1 MPWIPLLV
9 VMSLAGLS
17 LALGGAP
24 SAPLLA
30 VAVGLAAL
38 ALEGLAERV
47 QTGHASGAAA
57 LYLAAGMTATL
68 GPRAA
73 TLILA
78 VSLLVRGLWSSGPPV
93 ERVTEA
99 LEEAWPCTAALAMLA
114 LLTEPRMAML
124 AALLVYVPLVRLAPR
139 WLGRKES
146 EVTRSL
152 AATRLVAGLASP
164 AFAWLLS
171 SDSPWLGLFWMP
183 MLWAVSQV
191 GWLTE
196 GRYQAHQDLAG
207 VERSHRT
214 EAEVKQ
220 LNSRLERVREELH
233 TKVEERTLLEQL
245 SRDFAQAPDLTG
257 TLDLA
262 IDSIARLL
270 PCTSVVFFLV
280 DDQLRPVRWSSPQN
294 DRLARPAV
302 SEPIVE
308 EAWKT
313 RKLLLSQPHHIHGQ
327 RLLLGEQSAVALPL
341 ANFGVLYVGQTEPVR
356 YSRRELHLLAL
367 AADQTIPALLAARR
381 LDELQLAHQSLVKAH
396 SELQASQEEL
406 IRTSKLAAVGQLA
419 AGVAHEINSPL
430 GAVLLNLQLARRNL
444 RKGKTDKVDDK
455 LELAEGASQSAKVII
470 AQLLDYSRP
479 APDARE
485 PVDVTAVVT
494 NALVLTQ
501 AQLHLDGVTIERRL
515 QPVPPVLA
523 NAGELQQ
530 VVTNLILN
538 ARDAVLSDGAR
549 APELWVSTERRGSEV
564 AVIVEDRGPGFSQ
577 EVGERMFE
585 PFFTTRPVGQGTG
598 LGLSIS
604 HKIVERHGGHLSAE
618 SLPQGARFTVR
629 LPAQD
634 SLSRADNRGE

>member
-1 MPWIPLLV
+1 MPWIPSLLV
-9 VMSLAGLS
+9 IVLAGVS
-17 LALGGAP
+17 LALGPAP

-30 VAVGLAAL
+30 AAVGLAAL

-47 QTGHASGAAA
+47 QTGHAGGAAA
-57 LYLAAGMTATL
+57 LYLAAAMTATI

-73 TLILA
+73 ALILV
-78 VSLLVRGLWSSGPPV
+78 VSLFARGLWSSGPPV
-93 ERVTEA
+93 ERWTEA
-99 LEEAWPCTAALAMLA
+99 LEEALPCAAALALLA
-114 LLTEPRMAML
+114 LLSDPMVATL
-124 AALLVYVPLVRLAPR
+124 AALLVYIPLVRVGPR
-139 WLGRKES
+139 WLGRQES

-152 AATRLVAGLASP
+152 AAIRLVAGLASP
-164 AFAWLLS
+164 ALAWLLS
-171 SDSPWLGLFWMP
+171 SDSPWLALFLMP

-196 GRYQAHQDLAG
+196 GRYQAHQDLAQ

-220 LNSRLERVREELH
+220 LSTRLERVREELH

-245 SRDFAQAPDLTG
+245 SRDFAQAPDFTG

-262 IDSIARLL
+262 LDSIARLL

-280 DDQLRPVRWSSPQN
+280 EDKPRPLRWSSPHSE
-294 DRLARPAV
+294 RLTGTSD

-308 EAWKT
+308 EAWRT

-327 RLLLGEQSAVALPL
+327 RLLTGEQSAVALPL
-341 ANFGVLYVGQTEPVR
+341 ANFGVLYVGKIESER
-356 YSRRELHLLAL
+356 YTRRELHLLAL

-381 LDELQLAHQSLVKAH
+381 LDELQLAHQRLVQAH
-396 SELQASQEEL
+396 TELQASQEEL

-485 PVDVTAVVT
+485 HVDLVAVVS
-494 NALVLTQ
+494 NALALTQ
-501 AQLHLDGVTIERRL
+501 AQLHLDGVAIQRRL
-515 QPVPPVLA
+515 EPVPPVLA

-538 ARDAVLSDGAR
+538 ARDAVLSDGAG
-549 APELWVSTERRGSEV
+549 APEVWVSTELRGHEV
-564 AVIVEDRGPGFSQ
+564 AVVVEDRGPGFSP

-604 HKIVERHGGHLSAE
+604 HKIVERHGGQLSAQ

-634 SLSRADNRGE
+634 SLSPADNRSE